1 MRTKFFV
8 ANWKMHKTVK
18 EALAFFQDFIPLI
31 EGIKDREIGIAPT
44 FICLETA
51 GKVLKNTNIKL
62 CAQNVFYE
70 KKGAYTGEIS
80 PVMLK
85 DLNVEY
91 VIIGHSERRK
101 YFYETDEII
110 NRKIKA
116 CIDENLN
123 VIFCIGETIEERQA
137 NKTFD
142 ILKRQIEKGLEGI
155 TNPEAIVLAYE
166 PVWAIGTGI
175 VASEAQIEE
184 AHAFIRKRLKEF
196 YSDKA
201 DKIRILYGGSVT
213 PENIYSIMNTENVD
227 GVLVGGASLD
237 PVKFSKIVKYEEQKP
252 LKEEL

>member
-1 MRTKFFV
+1 MQTKFCV

-18 EALAFFQDFIPLI
+18 EALEFLKDFIPMI
-31 EGIKDREIGIAPT
+31 QGINNREIGIAPT
-44 FICLETA
+44 FVCLESVGRA
-51 GKVLKNTNIKL
+51 LKDTNIRL

-70 KKGAYTGEIS
+70 TKGAYTGEIS

-85 DLNVEY
+85 DLNVDY

-116 CIDENLN
+116 SINEKLK
-123 VIFCIGETIEERQA
+123 VIFCIGETIEERQS

-142 ILKRQIEKGLEGI
+142 VLKRQIEKGLEGVSDSDSL
-155 TNPEAIVLAYE
+155 VLAYE
-166 PVWAIGTGI
+166 PVWAIGTGV

-184 AHAFIRKRLKEF
+184 SHAFIREKLKEL
-196 YSDKA
+196 YSEKA
-201 DKIRILYGGSVT
+201 HTIRILYGGSVT
-213 PENIYSIMNTENVD
+213 PENIYTIMNIKNVD

-237 PVKFSKIVKYEEQKP
+237 PVKFSKIVKYEEQR
-252 LKEEL
+252 

>member
-1 MRTKFFV
+1 MQTKLFV

-18 EALAFFQDFIPLI
+18 EALNFLNDFIPAV
-31 EGIKDREIGIAPT
+31 EKIKDREIGIAPT
-44 FICLETA
+44 FICLESV
-51 GKVLKNTNIKL
+51 GKAIKNTNIKL

-101 YFYETDEII
+101 YFNETDEIV
-110 NRKIKA
+110 NRKIKS
-116 CIDENLN
+116 CIEEYLK
-123 VIFCIGETIEERQA
+123 VIFCIGETLEERQS

-142 ILKRQIEKGLEGI
+142 VLKRQIEKGVEDI
-155 TNPEAIVLAYE
+155 INPDYIVIAYE

-175 VASEAQIEE
+175 VATESQIEE
-184 AHAFIRKRLKEF
+184 AHGFIKERLKNLYGER
-196 YSDKA
+196 A
-201 DKIRILYGGSVT
+201 QAIRILYGGSVS

-237 PVKFSKIVKYEEQKP
+237 PVKFSKIVKYEEQIN
-252 LKEEL
+252 